1 MCTELGGELMR
12 RRIMMLA
19 MEMEEDEVKEWK
31 QVASVDLSQFAS
43 ARTEIIKCS
52 IQASE
57 ILIVWEAVENGT
69 ATSSSVLTYLN
80 GVNCDMPAC
89 KSGKSGNPI
98 SGYTRIKLLKGIG
111 TFFEISAGAIS
122 KTNYLYGAYLNT
134 PYNLLPIINEFTEI
148 RICQP
153 PTQYFAINGTL
164 HVYAR

>member
-1 MCTELGGELMR
+1 MCAELGGELMR
-12 RRIMMLA
+12 RRLMMA
-19 MEMEEDEVKEWK
+19 MGMEEDEVKEWK

-43 ARTEIIKCS
+43 AGTEIIKCS

-57 ILIVWEAVENGT
+57 ILIVWEDVENGT
-69 ATSSSVLTYLN
+69 ATASSVPTNLN
-80 GVNCDMPAC
+80 GARYDIPAC

-111 TFFEISAGAIS
+111 TLFEISAGAIS
-122 KTNYLYGAYLNT
+122 KTNYSYVAGLNV
-134 PYNLLPIINEFTEI
+134 PYNLLPIIDEFTEI
-148 RICQP
+148 DIYQP

>member
-1 MCTELGGELMR
+1 MR
-12 RRIMMLA
+12 RRLMMA
-19 MEMEEDEVKEWK
+19 MGMEEDEVKEWK

-43 ARTEIIKCS
+43 AGTEIIKCS

-57 ILIVWEAVENGT
+57 ILIVWEDVENGT
-69 ATSSSVLTYLN
+69 ATFSSVPTCLN
-80 GVNCDMPAC
+80 GFICEMPAC

-111 TFFEISAGAIS
+111 TLFEISAGAIS
-122 KTNYLYGAYLNT
+122 KTNYSYGACLNV
-134 PYNLLPIINEFTEI
+134 PYNLLPIIDEFTEI
-148 RICQP
+148 YIRQP